1 MVAGL
6 LTFGFSDLAVAQKK
20 SNGQKNSAP
29 ATEQVEAQQ
38 QPVADTTQPAVDS
51 TANQQEVK
59 EEAPAET
66 GDQQQPEKDKK
77 KTTFRESIKK
87 QFIDGGPE
95 FMGIVLI
102 ILLIGMAISIE
113 RIIYL
118 TMADTNSKKLLKR
131 VEEKMKNGDVEGAKQ
146 ICKDTRGP
154 VASIFTQGLIRYQDG
169 QSLDEVE
176 KAIVSYGSVEG
187 GKLESGLSWIGLCIS
202 LAPMFGFMGTVIGMI
217 QAFDDIA
224 AEGDM
229 SPTVVASGMKVAL
242 LTTVFGLIAA
252 IILQIFFNFI
262 ASKIE
267 GIVND
272 MEDASV
278 SFMDILAKY
287 NK

>member
-1 MVAGL
+1 MKKLIAFLMVAGL
-6 LTFGFSDLAVAQKK
+6 MTFGVSNLVVAQEE
-20 SNGQKNSAP
+20 QAQTEQTEQTVAPEQTEVAP
-29 ATEQVEAQQ
+29 AAVET
-38 QPVADTTQPAVDS
+38 VEDLTPAVQN
-51 TANQQEVK
+51 TAEPK
-59 EEAPAET
+59 
-66 GDQQQPEKDKK
+66 
-77 KTTFRESIKK
+77 TFRESIKK
-87 QFIDGGPE
+87 QFIDGGPA

-118 TMADTNSKKLLKR
+118 TLATANSKKLLAGI
-131 VEEKMKNGDVEGAKQ
+131 ESKMKNGDVEGAKQ
-146 ICKDTRGP
+146 LCKDTRGP

-169 QSLDEVE
+169 QSLEDVE
-176 KAIVSYGSVEG
+176 KSIISYGSVAG
-187 GKLESGLSWIGLCIS
+187 GKLESGLSWVGLCIS

-224 AEGDM
+224 AAGDM

-267 GIVND
+267 SIVND
-272 MEDASV
+272 MEDASI

-287 NK
+287 NNK

>member
-1 MVAGL
+1 MKKLIAFLMVAGL
-6 LTFGFSDLAVAQKK
+6 MTFGVSNLAVAQDE
-20 SNGQKNSAP
+20 QAQ
-29 ATEQVEAQQ
+29 TEQTEQTVAPE
-38 QPVADTTQPAVDS
+38 QP
-51 TANQQEVK
+51 EV
-59 EEAPAET
+59 APAET
-66 GDQQQPEKDKK
+66 VEEITPAVDNAVEPK
-77 KTTFRESIKK
+77 TFREAIKK
-87 QFIDGGPE
+87 QFIDGGPA

-118 TMADTNSKKLLKR
+118 TLATANSKKLLAGI
-131 VEEKMKNGDVEGAKQ
+131 EEKMKNQDVEGAKQ
-146 ICKDTRGP
+146 LCKDTRGP

-169 QSLDEVE
+169 QSLEEVE
-176 KAIVSYGSVEG
+176 KAIVSYGSVAG
-187 GKLESGLSWIGLCIS
+187 GKLESGLSWVGLCIS

-224 AEGDM
+224 AAGDM
-229 SPTVVASGMKVAL
+229 SPQIVASGMKVAL

-267 GIVND
+267 SIVND
-272 MEDASV
+272 MEDASI

-287 NK
+287 KNK

>member
-1 MVAGL
+1 MKKLIAFLMVAGL
-6 LTFGFSDLAVAQKK
+6 FTFGVSNLVVAQEE
-20 SNGQKNSAP
+20 QAQTEQ
-29 ATEQVEAQQ
+29 TEQVAPE
-38 QPVADTTQPAVDS
+38 TPAVE
-51 TANQQEVK
+51 TPQEVAPAVQ
-59 EEAPAET
+59 EEAAPL
-66 GDQQQPEKDKK
+66 
-77 KTTFRESIKK
+77 TFRESIKK
-87 QFIDGGPE
+87 QFIDGGPA
-95 FMGIVLI
+95 FMGIVLV

-118 TMADTNSKKLLKR
+118 TLSTANSEKLLKGI
-131 VEEKMKNGDVEGAKQ
+131 EAKMQNGDIEGAKQ
-146 ICKDTRGP
+146 LCKDTRGP

-176 KAIVSYGSVEG
+176 KSIVSYGSVAG

-217 QAFDDIA
+217 KAFDDIA
-224 AEGDM
+224 AAGDM
-229 SPTVVASGMKVAL
+229 SPTIVASGMKVAL

-267 GIVND
+267 SIVND
-272 MEDASV
+272 MENASI

-287 NK
+287 NRK

>member
-1 MVAGL
+1 MKKLIAFLMVAGL
-6 LTFGFSDLAVAQKK
+6 MTFGFSNLVVAQDE
-20 SNGQKNSAP
+20 QAQTEQTEQTVAPEQTEVAP
-29 ATEQVEAQQ
+29 AAAETVQ
-38 QPVADTTQPAVDS
+38 DITPAVQND
-51 TANQQEVK
+51 AK
-59 EEAPAET
+59 P
-66 GDQQQPEKDKK
+66 
-77 KTTFRESIKK
+77 TTFRESIKK
-87 QFIDGGPE
+87 QFIDGGPA

-118 TMADTNSKKLLKR
+118 TLATANSKKLLAGI
-131 VEEKMKNGDVEGAKQ
+131 EAKMKNGDVEGAKKL
-146 ICKDTRGP
+146 CKETRGP

-169 QSLDEVE
+169 QSLEEVE
-176 KAIVSYGSVEG
+176 KAIVSYGSVAG

-224 AEGDM
+224 AAGDM

-267 GIVND
+267 NIVND
-272 MEDASV
+272 MEDASI

-287 NK
+287 NNK

>member
-1 MVAGL
+1 MKKLIAFLMVAGL
-6 LTFGFSDLAVAQKK
+6 MTFGISNLVAQD
-20 SNGQKNSAP
+20 QKEQAQ
-29 ATEQVEAQQ
+29 TEQTEQTVAPE
-38 QPVADTTQPAVDS
+38 QP
-51 TANQQEVK
+51 EV
-59 EEAPAET
+59 APAET
-66 GDQQQPEKDKK
+66 VEELTPAVDNAAEPK
-77 KTTFRESIKK
+77 TFRESIKK
-87 QFIDGGPE
+87 QFIDGGPA

-118 TMADTNSKKLLKR
+118 TLASANSKKLL
-131 VEEKMKNGDVEGAKQ
+131 EGIEAKMKNGDVEGAKQ
-146 ICKDTRGP
+146 LCKDTRGP

-169 QSLDEVE
+169 QSLDEIE
-176 KAIVSYGSVEG
+176 KAIVSYGSVAG

-224 AEGDM
+224 AAGDM
-229 SPTVVASGMKVAL
+229 SPQIVASGMKVAL

-267 GIVND
+267 NIVND
-272 MEDASV
+272 MEDASI

-287 NK
+287 NNK

>member
-1 MVAGL
+1 MKKLIAFLMVAGL
-6 LTFGFSDLAVAQKK
+6 FTFGVSNLVVAQEE
-20 SNGQKNSAP
+20 QAQTEQ
-29 ATEQVEAQQ
+29 TEQV
-38 QPVADTTQPAVDS
+38 VAPETPAVE
-51 TANQQEVK
+51 TVQEEVAPAVK
-59 EEAPAET
+59 EEAAPV
-66 GDQQQPEKDKK
+66 
-77 KTTFRESIKK
+77 TFRESIKK
-87 QFIDGGPE
+87 QFIDGGPA
-95 FMGIVLI
+95 FMGIVLV

-118 TMADTNSKKLLKR
+118 TLATANSEKLLKGI
-131 VEEKMKNGDVEGAKQ
+131 EDKMKNGDVEGAKQ
-146 ICKDTRGP
+146 LCKNTRGP

-169 QSLDEVE
+169 QSLEEVE
-176 KAIVSYGSVEG
+176 KSLVSYGSVAG

-217 QAFDDIA
+217 KAFDDIA
-224 AEGDM
+224 AAGDM
-229 SPTVVASGMKVAL
+229 SPTIVASGMKVAL

-272 MEDASV
+272 MENASI

-287 NK
+287 NNKK

>member
-1 MVAGL
+1 MKKLIAFLMVAGL
-6 LTFGFSDLAVAQKK
+6 FTFGISNLVVAQEE
-20 SNGQKNSAP
+20 QAQTEQ
-29 ATEQVEAQQ
+29 TEQVVAPEETPAPAAVQEEVA
-38 QPVADTTQPAVDS
+38 PVAKD
-51 TANQQEVK
+51 
-59 EEAPAET
+59 EAAPL
-66 GDQQQPEKDKK
+66 
-77 KTTFRESIKK
+77 TFRETIKK
-87 QFIDGGPE
+87 QFIDGGPG
-95 FMGIVLI
+95 FMGIVLV

-118 TMADTNSKKLLKR
+118 TLASANSEKLLKGI
-131 VEEKMKNGDVEGAKQ
+131 EDKMKNGDVEGAKQ
-146 ICKDTRGP
+146 LCKDTRGP

-169 QSLDEVE
+169 QSLDDVE
-176 KAIVSYGSVEG
+176 KSIIAYGSVAG
-187 GKLESGLSWIGLCIS
+187 GQLESGLSWIGLCIS

-224 AEGDM
+224 AAGDM

-262 ASKIE
+262 AAKIE
-267 GIVND
+267 SIVND
-272 MEDASV
+272 MEDASI

>member
-1 MVAGL
+1 MKKLIAFLMVAGL
-6 LTFGFSDLAVAQKK
+6 MTFGFSNLVVAQDE
-20 SNGQKNSAP
+20 QAQ
-29 ATEQVEAQQ
+29 TEQTEQT
-38 QPVADTTQPAVDS
+38 VAPEQT
-51 TANQQEVK
+51 EVAP
-59 EEAPAET
+59 APAET
-66 GDQQQPEKDKK
+66 VQDITPAVQNDAKP
-77 KTTFRESIKK
+77 TTFRESIKK
-87 QFIDGGPE
+87 QFIDGGPA

-118 TMADTNSKKLLKR
+118 TLATANSKKLLAGI
-131 VEEKMKNGDVEGAKQ
+131 EAKMKNGDVEGAKKL
-146 ICKDTRGP
+146 CKETRGP

-176 KAIVSYGSVEG
+176 KAIVSYGSVAG

-224 AEGDM
+224 AAGDM
-229 SPTVVASGMKVAL
+229 SPQIVASGMKVAL

-262 ASKIE
+262 AAKIE
-267 GIVND
+267 SIVND
-272 MEDASV
+272 MEDASI

-287 NK
+287 NNK

>member
-1 MVAGL
+1 MKKLIAFLMVAGL
-6 LTFGFSDLAVAQKK
+6 MTFGVSNLVVAQDE
-20 SNGQKNSAP
+20 QAQTEQ
-29 ATEQVEAQQ
+29 TEQVVAPEQTEVTPAEVETTEEITPAQ
-38 QPVADTTQPAVDS
+38 A
-51 TANQQEVK
+51 
-59 EEAPAET
+59 EAP
-66 GDQQQPEKDKK
+66 K
-77 KTTFRESIKK
+77 TFRESIKK
-87 QFIDGGPE
+87 QFIDGGPG
-95 FMGIVLI
+95 FMGIVLV

-118 TMADTNSKKLLKR
+118 TLSTANSKKLLAGI
-131 VEEKMKNGDVEGAKQ
+131 EAKMKNGDVEGAKQ
-146 ICKDTRGP
+146 LCKDTRGP

-169 QSLDEVE
+169 QSLEEVE
-176 KAIVSYGSVEG
+176 KAIVSYGSVAG

-224 AEGDM
+224 AAGDM

-267 GIVND
+267 SIVND
-272 MEDASV
+272 MEDASI
-278 SFMDILAKY
+278 SFMDILVKY
-287 NK
+287 NNK

>member
-1 MVAGL
+1 MKKLIAFLMVAGL
-6 LTFGFSDLAVAQKK
+6 MTFGVSNLVVAQDE
-20 SNGQKNSAP
+20 QAQTEQ
-29 ATEQVEAQQ
+29 TEQVVAPEQTEVAEA
-38 QPVADTTQPAVDS
+38 AT
-51 TANQQEVK
+51 EV
-59 EEAPAET
+59 AET
-66 GDQQQPEKDKK
+66 IEEVTPATTDAPK
-77 KTTFRESIKK
+77 TFRESIKK
-87 QFIDGGPE
+87 QFIDGGPG
-95 FMGIVLI
+95 FMGIVLV

-118 TMADTNSKKLLKR
+118 TLATANSKKLLAGI
-131 VEEKMKNGDVEGAKQ
+131 EAKMKNGDVEGAKQ
-146 ICKDTRGP
+146 LCKDTRGP

-169 QSLDEVE
+169 QSLEEVE
-176 KAIVSYGSVEG
+176 KALVSYGSVAG

-224 AEGDM
+224 AAGDM

-267 GIVND
+267 SIVND
-272 MEDASV
+272 MEDASI

-287 NK
+287 NNK

>member
-1 MVAGL
+1 MKKLIAFLMVAGL
-6 LTFGFSDLAVAQKK
+6 MTFGVSNLVVAQDE
-20 SNGQKNSAP
+20 QAQTEQ
-29 ATEQVEAQQ
+29 TEQVVAPEQTEVTPAEVETTEEITPAQ
-38 QPVADTTQPAVDS
+38 A
-51 TANQQEVK
+51 
-59 EEAPAET
+59 EAP
-66 GDQQQPEKDKK
+66 K
-77 KTTFRESIKK
+77 TFRESIKK
-87 QFIDGGPE
+87 QFIDGGPG
-95 FMGIVLI
+95 FMGIVLV

-118 TMADTNSKKLLKR
+118 TLSTANSKKLLAGI
-131 VEEKMKNGDVEGAKQ
+131 EAKMKNGDVEGAKQ
-146 ICKDTRGP
+146 LCKDTRGP

-169 QSLDEVE
+169 QSLEEVE
-176 KAIVSYGSVEG
+176 KAIVSYGSVAG

-224 AEGDM
+224 AAGDM
-229 SPTVVASGMKVAL
+229 SPQIVASGMKVAL

-267 GIVND
+267 NIVND
-272 MEDASV
+272 MEDASI

-287 NK
+287 NNK

>member
-1 MVAGL
+1 MKKLIAFLMVAGL
-6 LTFGFSDLAVAQKK
+6 MTFGFSNLVVAQDE
-20 SNGQKNSAP
+20 QAQTEQTEQTVAPEQTEVAP
-29 ATEQVEAQQ
+29 AAAETVQ
-38 QPVADTTQPAVDS
+38 DITPAVQND
-51 TANQQEVK
+51 AK
-59 EEAPAET
+59 P
-66 GDQQQPEKDKK
+66 
-77 KTTFRESIKK
+77 TTFRESIKK
-87 QFIDGGPE
+87 QFIDGGPA

-118 TMADTNSKKLLKR
+118 TLATANSKKLLAGI
-131 VEEKMKNGDVEGAKQ
+131 EAKMKNGDVEGAKKL
-146 ICKDTRGP
+146 CKETRGP

-169 QSLDEVE
+169 QSLEEVE
-176 KAIVSYGSVEG
+176 KSIISYGSVAG

-224 AEGDM
+224 AAGDM

-262 ASKIE
+262 AAKIE
-267 GIVND
+267 SIVND
-272 MEDASV
+272 MEDASI

-287 NK
+287 NNK

>member
-1 MVAGL
+1 MKKLIALFTIAGFMA
-6 LTFGFSDLAVAQKK
+6 FGISNLVAQ
-20 SNGQKNSAP
+20 GTP
-29 ATEQVEAQQ
+29 EQVDQTVE
-38 QPVADTTQPAVDS
+38 TVDQE
-51 TANQQEVK
+51 NQETLA
-59 EEAPAET
+59 EEAPVAPAVEQAEET
-66 GDQQQPEKDKK
+66 VAPAEAESL
-77 KTTFRESIKK
+77 TFRETIKK
-87 QFIDGGPE
+87 QFIDGGPG

-102 ILLIGMAISIE
+102 VLLLGMAISIE

-118 TMADTNSKKLLKR
+118 TMATTNSKKLLAGI
-131 VEEKMKNGDVEGAKQ
+131 EAKMQNGDVEGAKQ
-146 ICKDTRGP
+146 LCKDTRGP

-176 KAIVSYGSVEG
+176 KSLVSYGSVEG

-224 AEGDM
+224 AAGDM

-272 MEDASV
+272 MEDASI
-278 SFMDILAKY
+278 SFMDILVKY

>member
-1 MVAGL
+1 MKKLIAFLMVAGL
-6 LTFGFSDLAVAQKK
+6 MTFGFSNLVVAQEE
-20 SNGQKNSAP
+20 QAQ
-29 ATEQVEAQQ
+29 TEQTEQTVAPE
-38 QPVADTTQPAVDS
+38 QP
-51 TANQQEVK
+51 EV
-59 EEAPAET
+59 APAET
-66 GDQQQPEKDKK
+66 VEELTPAVDNAPEPK
-77 KTTFRESIKK
+77 TFRESIKK
-87 QFIDGGPE
+87 QFIDGGPA

-118 TMADTNSKKLLKR
+118 TLSSANSKKLL
-131 VEEKMKNGDVEGAKQ
+131 EGIEAKMKNGDVEGAKQ
-146 ICKDTRGP
+146 LCKDTRGP

-169 QSLDEVE
+169 QSLEEVE
-176 KAIVSYGSVEG
+176 KSIISYGSVAG

-224 AEGDM
+224 AAGDM
-229 SPTVVASGMKVAL
+229 SPQIVASGMKVAL

-272 MEDASV
+272 MENASI
-278 SFMDILAKY
+278 SFMDILVKY

>member
-1 MVAGL
+1 MKKLIAFLMVAGL
-6 LTFGFSDLAVAQKK
+6 MTFGFSNLVVAQDE
-20 SNGQKNSAP
+20 QAQTEQTEQTVAPEQTEVAP
-29 ATEQVEAQQ
+29 AAAETVQDV
-38 QPVADTTQPAVDS
+38 TPAVQND
-51 TANQQEVK
+51 AK
-59 EEAPAET
+59 P
-66 GDQQQPEKDKK
+66 
-77 KTTFRESIKK
+77 TTFRESIKK
-87 QFIDGGPE
+87 QFIDGGPA

-118 TMADTNSKKLLKR
+118 TLATANSEKLLKGI
-131 VEEKMKNGDVEGAKQ
+131 EDKMKNGDVEGAKQ
-146 ICKDTRGP
+146 LCKNTRGP

-169 QSLDEVE
+169 QSLEEVE
-176 KAIVSYGSVEG
+176 KSLVSYGSVAG

-217 QAFDDIA
+217 KAFDDIA
-224 AEGDM
+224 AAGDM
-229 SPTVVASGMKVAL
+229 SPTIVASGMKVAL

-267 GIVND
+267 SIVND
-272 MEDASV
+272 MENASI

-287 NK
+287 NNK

>member
-1 MVAGL
+1 MKKLIAFLMVAGL
-6 LTFGFSDLAVAQKK
+6 FTFGVSNLVVAQEE
-20 SNGQKNSAP
+20 QAQTEQ
-29 ATEQVEAQQ
+29 TEQV
-38 QPVADTTQPAVDS
+38 VAPETPAVE
-51 TANQQEVK
+51 TVQEEVAPAVQ
-59 EEAPAET
+59 EEAAPV
-66 GDQQQPEKDKK
+66 
-77 KTTFRESIKK
+77 TFRESIKK
-87 QFIDGGPE
+87 QFIDGGPA
-95 FMGIVLI
+95 FMGIVLV

-118 TMADTNSKKLLKR
+118 TLATANSEKLLKGI
-131 VEEKMKNGDVEGAKQ
+131 EDKMKNGDVEGAKQ
-146 ICKDTRGP
+146 LCKNTRGP

-169 QSLDEVE
+169 QSLEEVE
-176 KAIVSYGSVEG
+176 KSLVSYGSVAG

-217 QAFDDIA
+217 KAFDDIA
-224 AEGDM
+224 AAGDM
-229 SPTVVASGMKVAL
+229 SPTIVASGMKVAL

-272 MEDASV
+272 MENASI

-287 NK
+287 NNKK

>member
-1 MVAGL
+1 MKKLIAFLMVAGL
-6 LTFGFSDLAVAQKK
+6 FTFGISNLVVAQEE
-20 SNGQKNSAP
+20 QAQTEQ
-29 ATEQVEAQQ
+29 TEQVVAPEQTEVTPAEVETTEEITPAQ
-38 QPVADTTQPAVDS
+38 A
-51 TANQQEVK
+51 
-59 EEAPAET
+59 EAP
-66 GDQQQPEKDKK
+66 K
-77 KTTFRESIKK
+77 TFRESIKK
-87 QFIDGGPE
+87 QFIDGGPG
-95 FMGIVLI
+95 FMGIVLV

-118 TMADTNSKKLLKR
+118 TLSTANSKKLLAGI
-131 VEEKMKNGDVEGAKQ
+131 EAKMKNGDVEGAKQ
-146 ICKDTRGP
+146 LCKDTRGP

-169 QSLDEVE
+169 QSLEEVE
-176 KAIVSYGSVEG
+176 KAIVSYGSVAG

-224 AEGDM
+224 AAGDM

-267 GIVND
+267 SIVND
-272 MEDASV
+272 MEDASI

-287 NK
+287 NNK

>member
-1 MVAGL
+1 MKKLIAFLMVAGL
-6 LTFGFSDLAVAQKK
+6 FTFGISNLVVAQEEQAQTEQTEQAVAQ
-20 SNGQKNSAP
+20 QEAP
-29 ATEQVEAQQ
+29 AVEETL
-38 QPVADTTQPAVDS
+38 PVTQPAD
-51 TANQQEVK
+51 
-59 EEAPAET
+59 EAT
-66 GDQQQPEKDKK
+66 V
-77 KTTFRESIKK
+77 TFRESIKK
-87 QFIDGGPE
+87 QFIDGGPS
-95 FMGIVLI
+95 FMGIVLV

-118 TMADTNSKKLLKR
+118 TLATANSEKLLKGI
-131 VEEKMKNGDVEGAKQ
+131 EDKMKNGDIEGAKQ
-146 ICKDTRGP
+146 LCKDTRGP

-169 QSLDEVE
+169 QSLEEVE
-176 KAIVSYGSVEG
+176 KSLVSYGSVAG

-217 QAFDDIA
+217 KAFDDIA
-224 AEGDM
+224 AAGDM
-229 SPTVVASGMKVAL
+229 SPTIVASGMKVAL

-272 MEDASV
+272 MENASI

-287 NK
+287 NNKK

>member
-1 MVAGL
+1 MKKLIAFLMVAGL
-6 LTFGFSDLAVAQKK
+6 MTFGFSNLVVAQDE
-20 SNGQKNSAP
+20 QAQTEQTEQTVAPEQTEVAP
-29 ATEQVEAQQ
+29 AAAETVQ
-38 QPVADTTQPAVDS
+38 DITPAVQND
-51 TANQQEVK
+51 AK
-59 EEAPAET
+59 P
-66 GDQQQPEKDKK
+66 
-77 KTTFRESIKK
+77 TTFRESIKK
-87 QFIDGGPE
+87 QFIDGGPA

-118 TMADTNSKKLLKR
+118 TLATANSKKLLAGI
-131 VEEKMKNGDVEGAKQ
+131 EAKMKNGDVEGAKKL
-146 ICKDTRGP
+146 CKETRGP

-169 QSLDEVE
+169 QSLEEVE
-176 KAIVSYGSVEG
+176 KAIVSYGSVAG

-224 AEGDM
+224 AAGDM

-262 ASKIE
+262 AAKIE
-267 GIVND
+267 SIVND
-272 MEDASV
+272 MEDASI

-287 NK
+287 HK

>member
-1 MVAGL
+1 MVVGL
-6 LTFGFSDLAVAQKK
+6 MTFGVSNLVVAQDE
-20 SNGQKNSAP
+20 QAQ
-29 ATEQVEAQQ
+29 TEQTEQTVAPEQTPVPVET
-38 QPVADTTQPAVDS
+38 V
-51 TANQQEVK
+51 
-59 EEAPAET
+59 EEAAPVQNEAA
-66 GDQQQPEKDKK
+66 PV
-77 KTTFRESIKK
+77 TFRESIKK
-87 QFIDGGPE
+87 QFIDGGPG
-95 FMGIVLI
+95 FMGIVLV

-118 TMADTNSKKLLKR
+118 TLASANSDKLLKGI
-131 VEEKMKNGDVEGAKQ
+131 EEKMKNGDVEGAKQ
-146 ICKDTRGP
+146 LCKNTRGP

-169 QSLDEVE
+169 QSLEEVE
-176 KAIVSYGSVEG
+176 KSIVSYGSVAG

-224 AEGDM
+224 AAGDM
-229 SPTVVASGMKVAL
+229 SPTIVASGMKVAL

-267 GIVND
+267 SIVND
-272 MEDASV
+272 MENASI

-287 NK
+287 NINK